1 MRIRTLFFVF
11 LAVTLVSGAAGALSG
26 EEILKK
32 VDQAEYG
39 AKDTVAELKMVLV
52 DKDGGTSERRM
63 KILQKGDEQRLVKFL
78 APADVKGIGF
88 LDAGEDKMYLY
99 MPAFHKIRRIAG
111 HVKND
116 SFAGTDFSYDDMSS
130 ERFSLKFDVSEK
142 TEEGEHYVMI
152 LKSKPGRDWDYSK
165 LKVWVRKKDFM
176 FDKAIYFDKKGVAW
190 KQFIRKEFKPVGKYT
205 QSFWAEMTDLKKDH
219 KTQMIVESVKCDTG
233 LKDRTFSKR
242 QLNRL

>member
-1 MRIRTLFFVF
+1 MKTRGLFLVF
-11 LAVTLVSGAAGALSG
+11 AAVTLVAGSAAALSG

-32 VDQAEYG
+32 VDEAEYG

-52 DKDGGTSERRM
+52 DKDGSTSERRM

-78 APADVKGIGF
+78 SPADVKGIGF
-88 LDAGEDKMYLY
+88 LDEGQDKMYLY

-111 HVKND
+111 HVKNEN
-116 SFAGTDFSYDDMSS
+116 FAGTDFSYDDMSS
-130 ERFSLKFDVSEK
+130 ELFTSKFDVAENSE
-142 TEEGEHYVMI
+142 EADHYVMI

-165 LKVWVRKKDFM
+165 LKVWIRKKDFM

-205 QSFWAEMTDLKKDH
+205 QSYWAEMTDLKKNH
-219 KTQMIVESVKCDTG
+219 KTRMIVESVKCDTG

-242 QLNRL
+242 QLKRL

>member
-242 QLNRL
+242 QLKRL